1 MNKLDDTLVDK
12 IQWTVQEQ
20 LDEIYRQVRRL
31 QYIDGTRV
39 DPSHRDV
46 EHLIDKCIHNWLRT
60 GDVYD

>member
-1 MNKLDDTLVDK
+1 MDNLDDTLTDK

-20 LDEIYRQVRRL
+20 LDNIYRQVRML
-31 QYIDGTRV
+31 QHIDGTRV

-46 EHLIDKCIHNWLRT
+46 EALIDRCIHNWLRT